1 VRVCDELEGAHVL
14 DVSSRGI
21 RSMIASDMNRP
32 WGQARTC
39 TSCGKCV
46 QVCPTGAM
54 AEKGWA
60 VGEMTKRSD
69 NITRLAVRRGVNQ

>member
-32 WGQARTC
+32 WGQARNC